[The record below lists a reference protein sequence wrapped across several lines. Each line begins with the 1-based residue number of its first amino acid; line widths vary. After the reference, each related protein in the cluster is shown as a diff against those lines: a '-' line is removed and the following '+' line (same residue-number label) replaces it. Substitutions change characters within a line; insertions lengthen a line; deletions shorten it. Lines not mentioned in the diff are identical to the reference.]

1 MKYAVR
7 KEDKFNTLLNE
18 GNSYIQKIEEK
29 IKDELNNFCVE
40 CGEENPE
47 FISINNGIFLCRDC
61 VQIHLKFPKNISKIK
76 KNNIKSLT
84 LNEIQYL
91 LCGGN
96 RSLLNFICN
105 EYPKLAELPAN
116 ILYRTQAMVYYRQNL
131 QYSINGCIPPIKPS
145 LKSAYKIHNF
155 FDNISEKYN
164 DITNIN
170 NKNEIYNNTISD
182 TGNLNENK
190 YLFYKTGYNFRKGR
204 KNYNNDINNLAITNT
219 IGNNAMNYDNYFIN
233 RPKQVNFQN
242 NNNIIIGNQLEYINN
257 IDNNNTQQYK
267 RFSESFND
275 KINIDNNNNNKY
287 KNSKNID
294 VSNINNDV
302 YIKPKL
308 ILSHN
313 VSKNYLVNSNNLNKK
328 TNSSFDRNNK
338 KYYYSQINNIS
349 HEPKIDIIQL
359 NFSKDI
365 SNNNWKKRKMNKNLS
380 LEIYKNTL
388 DKKNNK
394 YIHKSFS
401 QKNFNSNNNNKNK
414 YTINIQ
420 TENNHYIP
428 SKQTI
433 INYNKNN
440 ICITNNEEFQIIPN
454 KKTKAISNINT
465 KNNYNNNNEKNLT
478 EQNTSNI
485 EFNPMPIKINIKVN
499 KKEKDNNEHKEKR
512 IKEIKKENIYS
523 LSKTKFEIKKNEN
536 IKNFILKCNKN
547 RILLRQKEIKKTV
560 VNISK
565 DKEKDKDKDKDKEIN
580 NDKIYNNIKIKKR
593 IHKNSSQEDVMKQ
606 PNKNIQT
613 KVNQKIEKN
622 DKKNMS
628 IRNRYKV
635 KYKNK

>member
-523 LSKTKFEIKKNEN
+523 LSKTKFEIRKNEN

-613 KVNQKIEKN
+613 KVNQKNEKN

>member
-1 MKYAVR
+1 
-7 KEDKFNTLLNE
+7 
-18 GNSYIQKIEEK
+18 
-29 IKDELNNFCVE
+29 
-40 CGEENPE
+40 
-47 FISINNGIFLCRDC
+47 
-61 VQIHLKFPKNISKIK
+61 
-76 KNNIKSLT
+76 
-84 LNEIQYL
+84 
-91 LCGGN
+91 
-96 RSLLNFICN
+96 
-105 EYPKLAELPAN
+105 
-116 ILYRTQAMVYYRQNL
+116 
-131 QYSINGCIPPIKPS
+131 
-145 LKSAYKIHNF
+145 
-155 FDNISEKYN
+155 
-164 DITNIN
+164 
-170 NKNEIYNNTISD
+170 
-182 TGNLNENK
+182 
-190 YLFYKTGYNFRKGR
+190 
-204 KNYNNDINNLAITNT
+204 
-219 IGNNAMNYDNYFIN
+219 
-233 RPKQVNFQN
+233 
-242 NNNIIIGNQLEYINN
+242 
-257 IDNNNTQQYK
+257 
-267 RFSESFND
+267 
-275 KINIDNNNNNKY
+275 
-287 KNSKNID
+287 
-294 VSNINNDV
+294 
-302 YIKPKL
+302 
-308 ILSHN
+308 
-313 VSKNYLVNSNNLNKK
+313 
-328 TNSSFDRNNK
+328 
-338 KYYYSQINNIS
+338 
-349 HEPKIDIIQL
+349 
-359 NFSKDI
+359 
-365 SNNNWKKRKMNKNLS
+365 MNKNLS